1 VKKIENDTRSRKRQ
15 KGRRTK
21 MKRSLCFTAVILL
34 ALLLFAIPYSA
45 AQAPLK
51 MRLMTESGDTITS
64 NVPAIKSYFMGGDG
78 TLTITL
84 QDPLSF
90 APTDPPI
97 SLGTGVNC
105 TLPGDGSVRASEG
118 NTLSFSVYSTDSGAT
133 LSAPVRPFNSAGAQG
148 TFNLTSSNNGNF
160 QWATGPGDTGTY
172 LAVFQAVN
180 GAKSSQIVVMI
191 KINPAETVT
200 VPTTISGPS
209 TGTVGASYTFTASG
223 STSSLT
229 THAVEYQ
236 FDWGDGSPLSAFSAS
251 PQSHTWAT
259 ANAYNIKA
267 KARCIPD
274 QVESGWSSS
283 RPITLSNTPPPTYTL
298 VVRPNPVKFYGS
310 VTLSP
315 PGGSY
320 PAGTQVKITA
330 IPIGS
335 HSFTS
340 WSGDTTG
347 TITGTTN
354 PITITMP
361 GSSVT
366 ATANFN

>member
-1 VKKIENDTRSRKRQ
+1 M
-15 KGRRTK
+15 RRYLYRLA
-21 MKRSLCFTAVILL
+21 MML
-34 ALLLFAIPYSA
+34 ALLAISTSYSA
-45 AQAPLK
+45 AQTPLK
-51 MRLMTESGDTITS
+51 MRLMTEDGDMITS

-84 QDPLSF
+84 QDPLGF

-118 NTLSFSVYSTDSGAT
+118 NTFSFNVSSSDSGAT
-133 LSAPVRPFNSAGAQG
+133 LSAPVRPFNAAGAQG
-148 TFNLTSSNNGNF
+148 TFSLTSSNNGNF

-180 GAKSSQIVVMI
+180 GSKSSQIIVMI
-191 KINPAETVT
+191 KINPGETVT

-209 TGTVGASYTFTASG
+209 TGSVGTSYAFTASG
-223 STSSLT
+223 STSSL

-236 FDWGDGSPLSAFSAS
+236 FDWGDGILSGWIAS

-267 KARCIPD
+267 KARCVPD
-274 QVESGWSSS
+274 HVESGWSSVH
-283 RPITLSNTPPPTYTL
+283 PITISNTPPPSYAL
-298 VVRPNPVKFYGS
+298 VVSVNPAKYGL

-320 PAGTQVKITA
+320 SAGTQVTITA
-330 IPIGS
+330 KPGAYR
-335 HSFTS
+335 SFTG
-340 WSGDTTG
+340 WSGDATG

-361 GSSVT
+361 SSNLT
-366 ATANFN
+366 ATANFK

>member
-1 VKKIENDTRSRKRQ
+1 MVTEGDRILYFKKAIS
-15 KGRRTK
+15 KGRNK
-21 MKRSLCFTAVILL
+21 MKQSLCFTAVILL
-34 ALLLFAIPYSA
+34 ALQLFVMPHSA

-51 MRLMTESGDTITS
+51 IRLMTESGDMITT

-97 SLGTGVNC
+97 SLGTGSIARFLGMAASG
-105 TLPGDGSVRASEG
+105 LPREA
-118 NTLSFSVYSTDSGAT
+118 TFSFSVYSTDSGAT
-133 LSAPVRPFNSAGAQG
+133 LSAPVRPFNAAGGQA
-148 TFNLTSSNNGNF
+148 TFNNGIF
-160 QWATGPGDTGTY
+160 QWLTGPGDTGTY

-180 GAKSSQIVVMI
+180 GSKSSQIVVMI

-200 VPTTISGPS
+200 VPTTLSGPS
-209 TGTVGASYTFTASG
+209 TGTIGASYSFSASG
-223 STSSLT
+223 STSSLN
-229 THAVEYQ
+229 HAVEYQ
-236 FDWGDGSPLSAFSAS
+236 FDWGDGNISGWSSS
-251 PQSHTWAT
+251 PQTHAWAT

-274 QVESGWSSS
+274 HVESVWSST
-283 RPITLSNTPPPTYTL
+283 RPITISNTPPPTYTL
-298 VVRPNPVKFYGS
+298 VVGRNPVKFYGS

-320 PAGTQVKITA
+320 SAGTKVTITA
-330 IPIGS
+330 IPIAP
-335 HSFTS
+335 HSFAN

-347 TITGTTN
+347 TITGSTN

-361 GSSVT
+361 SSNIT
-366 ATANFN
+366 ATANFK

>member
-1 VKKIENDTRSRKRQ
+1 
-15 KGRRTK
+15 
-21 MKRSLCFTAVILL
+21 MKQYLSFAVVIVLT
-34 ALLLFAIPYSA
+34 LLLVSSHST
-45 AQAPLK
+45 AQTPLK
-51 MRLMTESGDTITS
+51 MRLMTESGDMITS
-64 NVPAIKSYFMGGDG
+64 NVSAIKSYFMAGDG

-84 QDPLSF
+84 QDPLTF

-97 SLGTGVNC
+97 SVGMALNC
-105 TLPGDGSVRASEG
+105 TLPGDGSVRAWEG
-118 NTLSFSVYSTDSGAT
+118 SAFSFNVNSTDSGAT
-133 LSAPVRPFNSAGAQG
+133 LSAPVRPYNSAGAQG
-148 TFNLTSSNNGNF
+148 TFNLTSSNSGDF
-160 QWATGPGDTGTY
+160 QWSTGLGDAGTY

-209 TGTVGASYTFTASG
+209 TGTVGASYAFTASG
-223 STSSLT
+223 STSSL

-236 FDWGDGSPLSAFSAS
+236 FDWGDGSVSGWSSFS
-251 PQSHTWAT
+251 QSHAWAT
-259 ANAYNIKA
+259 ASATAYNFKA
-267 KARCIPD
+267 KARCVSD

-283 RPITLSNTPPPTYTL
+283 RPITISNTPPTAYTL
-298 VVRPNPVKFYGS
+298 VVKPNPTKGHGS

-320 PAGTQVKITA
+320 SAGTRVTITA
-330 IPIGS
+330 TPGAY

-340 WSGDTTG
+340 WSGDATG

-361 GSSVT
+361 SSNLT
-366 ATANFN
+366 AIANFN

>member
-1 VKKIENDTRSRKRQ
+1 M
-15 KGRRTK
+15 RRYLYGLTII
-21 MKRSLCFTAVILL
+21 LVLL
-34 ALLLFAIPYSA
+34 AISA
-45 AQAPLK
+45 SYTEAQTPLK
-51 MRLMTESGDTITS
+51 MRLMTESGDMITT

-90 APTDPPI
+90 SPTDPPI

-118 NTLSFSVYSTDSGAT
+118 NTFSFNVSSSDSGAT
-133 LSAPVRPFNSAGAQG
+133 LSAPVRPFNAAGGQA
-148 TFNLTSSNNGNF
+148 TFNSGNF
-160 QWATGPGDTGTY
+160 QWSTGPGDTGTY

-191 KINPAETVT
+191 KINPGETVT
-200 VPTTISGPS
+200 APTTISGPS
-209 TGTVGASYTFTASG
+209 TGTIGVSYSFTASG

-229 THAVEYQ
+229 HALEYQ
-236 FDWGDGSPLSAFSAS
+236 FDWGDGS
-251 PQSHTWAT
+251 
-259 ANAYNIKA
+259 
-267 KARCIPD
+267 
-274 QVESGWSSS
+274 VSGWSSS
-283 RPITLSNTPPPTYTL
+283 SQSHAWATAIAFNIKAKTRCVPDQVGSAWSSSHPITISNTPPATYTL
-298 VVRPNPVKFYGS
+298 VVNIYPAKTGS

-320 PAGTQVKITA
+320 PAGTQVTITA
-330 IPIGS
+330 KPANAYS
-335 HSFTS
+335 SFTS

>member
-1 VKKIENDTRSRKRQ
+1 
-15 KGRRTK
+15 
-21 MKRSLCFTAVILL
+21 MKSSLYGLAVILVVL
-34 ALLLFAIPYSA
+34 AISTSYTE
-45 AQAPLK
+45 AQTPLK
-51 MRLMTESGDTITS
+51 MRLMTENGDMITS
-64 NVPAIKSYFMGGDG
+64 NVPVIKSYFMGGDG

-118 NTLSFSVYSTDSGAT
+118 NTFSFNVSSSDPGAT
-133 LSAPVRPFNSAGAQG
+133 LSAPVRPFNAAGAQA
-148 TFNLTSSNNGNF
+148 TFNMTSPNSGNF
-160 QWATGPGDTGTY
+160 QWPTGIGDAGTY
-172 LAVFQAVN
+172 LAVFQAVK
-180 GAKSSQIVVMI
+180 GIYSSQIVVMI
-191 KINPAETVT
+191 KISPAEMVT
-200 VPTTISGPS
+200 IPTTISGPS
-209 TGTVGASYTFTASG
+209 AGMVGASYAFSASG
-223 STSSLT
+223 STSSL

-236 FDWGDGSPLSAFSAS
+236 FDWGDGNVSGWSSS
-251 PQSHTWAT
+251 PQTHAWAT

-274 QVESGWSSS
+274 HVESGWSST
-283 RPITLSNTPPPTYTL
+283 RPITISNTPPPTYTL
-298 VVRPNPVKFYGS
+298 VVWRNPVKFYGS

-320 PAGTQVKITA
+320 SAGTKVTITA
-330 IPIGS
+330 IPIAP
-335 HSFTS
+335 HSFAN

-347 TITGTTN
+347 TITGSTN

-361 GSSVT
+361 SSNVT
-366 ATANFN
+366 ATANFK

>member
-1 VKKIENDTRSRKRQ
+1 
-15 KGRRTK
+15 
-21 MKRSLCFTAVILL
+21 MKQYLSFAVVIVLT
-34 ALLLFAIPYSA
+34 LLLVSSHST
-45 AQAPLK
+45 AQTPLK
-51 MRLMTESGDTITS
+51 MRLMTESGDMITS
-64 NVPAIKSYFMGGDG
+64 NVSAIKSYFMAGDG

-84 QDPLSF
+84 QDPLTF

-97 SLGTGVNC
+97 SVGTALNC
-105 TLPGDGSVRASEG
+105 TLPGDGSVRAWEG
-118 NTLSFSVYSTDSGAT
+118 SAFSFNVNSTDSGAT
-133 LSAPVRPFNSAGAQG
+133 LSAPVRPYNSAGAQG
-148 TFNLTSSNNGNF
+148 TFNLTSSNSGDF
-160 QWATGPGDTGTY
+160 QWSTGLGDAGTY

-209 TGTVGASYTFTASG
+209 TGMVGASYAFTASG
-223 STSSLT
+223 STSSL

-236 FDWGDGSPLSAFSAS
+236 FDWGDGSVSGWSS
-251 PQSHTWAT
+251 SSQSHAWVTASAT
-259 ANAYNIKA
+259 AYNIKA
-267 KARCIPD
+267 KARCVSD

-283 RPITLSNTPPPTYTL
+283 RPITISNAPPPTYTL
-298 VVRPNPVKFYGS
+298 VVNTYRAKYGS

-320 PAGTQVKITA
+320 SAGTQVKLTA
-330 IPIGS
+330 KPAGLRI
-335 HSFTS
+335 FTG
-340 WSGDTTG
+340 WSGDATG

-361 GSSVT
+361 SSNVTVT
-366 ATANFN
+366 AIFE